1 MIAALLLLPMTL
13 CSQDLSQHRWE
24 NRLLLIL
31 TVEQNHPLVQKQLDE
46 LHENRQ
52 GVEERRLLTY
62 LITPERY
69 QLQLDDKK
77 WQPNSA
83 FAKYSSGKAYEVVLV
98 GLDGSIKQREFGL
111 FKASKLFSI
120 IDSMPMRQ
128 AEMRGN

>member
-13 CSQDLSQHRWE
+13 CSQDLSKHRWE

-46 LHENRQ
+46 LQENRQ

-69 QLQLDDKK
+69 QLQLDGEK

-83 FAKYSSGKAYEVVLV
+83 FTKYSSGKAYEVVV
-98 GLDGSIKQREFGL
+98 GLDGSIKQRKFGL